1 MERPTN
7 GRPRGISLGAS
18 WLGLDS
24 DQLTEL
30 IGRRLT
36 DLGATMT
43 SESPERTV
51 FRLDARAGSRLRRA
65 GLTIR
70 NVRLVSMNEHVLD
83 RNRELIASNR
93 RWIDATQATLA
104 IRSAAL

>member
-1 MERPTN
+1 MERSTN
-7 GRPRGISLGAS
+7 GRSSGISLGAS

-51 FRLDARAGSRLRRA
+51 FRLDATAGSRLRRT

-70 NVRLVSMNEHVLD
+70 NVRLVSMNKPRLD

-93 RWIDATQATLA
+93 KWIEATRAAVA